1 MPVRGNLILD
11 VRASE
16 LPAVR
21 ARVPAG
27 YVIHDDGRA
36 SYELPTTLREIA
48 RVAQAV
54 GAAACVSAG
63 GSFAFDWPVYVALPV
78 GFLVGLGFAVV
89 SITVDRARLHRTA
102 RALLRATCASAR
114 SS

>member
-1 MPVRGNLILD
+1 MHGNVILD
-11 VRASE
+11 VKASE

-27 YVIHDDGRA
+27 YTIHDDGRA

-54 GAAACVSAG
+54 GVAACVSAG
-63 GSFAFDWPVYVALPV
+63 GSFAFEWPVQVALPV
-78 GFLVGLGFAVV
+78 GFVVGLGFAAW
-89 SITVDRARLHRTA
+89 SITLDRARLHRAA